1 MQISVWLTWE
11 VKVDD
16 HVDGND
22 VDTTGKYIRG
32 DQASCLTS
40 LEVVEDS
47 KIDKLLESLAKSLDK
62 FDKQIRSLPTRSYEL
77 DTYLFLSL

>member
-1 MQISVWLTWE
+1 MQIGVWLTWE

-16 HVDGND
+16 YVDGND
-22 VDTTGKYIRG
+22 VDTTGKYIGR

-47 KIDKLLESLAKSLDK
+47 KIDKLLERLA
-62 FDKQIRSLPTRSYEL
+62 
-77 DTYLFLSL
+77 